1 MILLPSILKLPM
13 FFQTNWIG
21 LPVAS
26 LPARSSDHT
35 TSSAVNGE
43 PSCQVTPS
51 RTVIMTWL
59 WSSLQPHSVSRPGA
73 KERSGFCGMN
83 WSNTDW

>member
-1 MILLPSILKLPM
+1 MILLPSILKLLT

-21 LPVAS
+21 LPVFS
-26 LPARSSDHT
+26 SPARCSDQT

-51 RTVIMTWL
+51 RTVIMIL
-59 WSSLQPHSVSRPGA
+59 VRSSFQPHSVSRPGA
-73 KERSGFCGMN
+73 KDRSGFCGMN